1 MKIAYLNGKRLYYAF
16 LAGGNAVIQ
25 DQDYLNKINVFP
37 VPDADTGTNLAATMR
52 SIAETAVV
60 SRSIK
65 ATFRSIAD
73 AALAGARGNS
83 GLIFAQFLH
92 SLSDEIPPEQRLTT
106 RSFAESARRAVQSLQ
121 KAILTPVEGTMLTV
135 MREWAESLHQHAP
148 RTADFVDLL
157 ARSLQVARQS
167 LMNTPK
173 KLPVL
178 AKAGVV
184 DAGAKGF
191 VDFIEGVHHF
201 TRAGQLRLIPQ
212 PSPVPAQLE
221 TKIHSFKRPITHRYC
236 TEALVRGERLD
247 LDAVRSFVRSYGD
260 SAIVAGSAEKARF
273 HVHTD
278 SPAELFSKI
287 GTAGEV
293 IQVKVDD
300 MRRQF
305 EASHGRKW
313 PVALVTDSSCDLP
326 QEFLDEHQ
334 IHLIPFNVSFGDRLF
349 LDKLTIT
356 PDTFYTL
363 LRTSRVQPQTAQAPL
378 AVVQG
383 LLSFLSTHY
392 ESVILLHISEKLS
405 GACAFGRQAAASI
418 EGKKISV
425 INTRNLSVSLGLIV
439 KRAAEALASGATHD
453 EIVAQVETWIAKT
466 KVWVDVGTMKYLVR
480 GGRVSPMKGLLAR
493 LLHITPVIVL
503 DQEGK
508 SAPGDKSFTRGGNMR
523 KIIERIERLAAGG
536 KVWNYAVVHAQ
547 NPARAKAYTD
557 ALETRLG
564 RPPAF
569 VMEVSPVIGVH
580 AGPGA
585 IGVSLML
592 E

>member
-1 MKIAYLNGKRLYYAF
+1 MKIGYLNGQRLYYAF

-25 DQDYLNKINVFP
+25 DQDYLNKINVYP

-60 SRSIK
+60 SRSLK

-92 SLSDEIPPEQRLTT
+92 SLSDEIPHEPRLTT
-106 RSFAESARRAVQSLQ
+106 RSFAESARRAVQSLY
-121 KAILTPVEGTMLTV
+121 KAILTPTEGTMLTV
-135 MREWAESLHQHAP
+135 MREWADSLHQDAT
-148 RTADFVDLL
+148 RTGDFADLL
-157 ARSLQVARQS
+157 ARSLQAARQS
-167 LMNTPK
+167 LMDTPK
-173 KLPVL
+173 RLSVL
-178 AKAGVV
+178 ARAGVV

-201 TRAGQLRLIPQ
+201 TRAGKLRKIPQ
-212 PSPVPAQLE
+212 PAPIPVQFE
-221 TKIHSFKRPITHRYC
+221 TKVHSFKRPITHRYC
-236 TEALVRGERLD
+236 TEALIRGEHLD
-247 LDAVRSFVRSYGD
+247 LDRIRSFVWSYGD
-260 SAIVAGSAEKARF
+260 SAIVAGSAEKVRF

-278 SPAELFSKI
+278 SPAGLFTELDQD
-287 GTAGEV
+287 GEI

-300 MRRQF
+300 MRRQY
-305 EASHGRKW
+305 EASHDRKR

-326 QEFLDEHQ
+326 PEFLDEHQ
-334 IHLIPFNVSFGDRLF
+334 IHLIPFNVSFGNRLF

-356 PDTFYTL
+356 PDSFYTL
-363 LRTSRVQPQTAQAPL
+363 LQSSPVHPQTAQAPL
-378 AVVQG
+378 AAVQG

-392 ESVILLHISEKLS
+392 DSIILFHLSEKLS
-405 GACAFGRQAAASI
+405 GACAFGRQAAQAI

-425 INTRNLSVSLGLIV
+425 VNSRNISLSLGLIV
-439 KRAAEALASGATHD
+439 RRAAEALASGSTHD
-453 EIVAQVETWIAKT
+453 EIVAAAEDWIAKT
-466 KVWVDVGTMKYLVR
+466 RVWIDVGTLKYLVR

-493 LLHITPVIVL
+493 LLHIKPLIVL
-503 DQEGK
+503 DEEGK
-508 SAPGDKSFTRGGNMR
+508 TAAVAKSFTRDGNMQ
-523 KIIERIERLAAGG
+523 KIIKRVEETAAGG

-547 NPARAKAYTD
+547 NPARARAYAD
-557 ALETRLG
+557 ALEARLG

-569 VMEVSPVIGVH
+569 VMDVSPVIGVH
-580 AGPGA
+580 AGAGA
-585 IGVSLML
+585 VGVSLML

>member
-1 MKIAYLNGKRLYYAF
+1 MKIGYLNGQRLYYAF

-92 SLSDEIPPEQRLTT
+92 SLSDEIPSEQRLTT

-121 KAILTPVEGTMLTV
+121 TAILTPTEGTMLTV
-135 MREWAESLHQHAP
+135 MREWADSLQQHAP

-157 ARSLQVARQS
+157 ARSLQAAKQS

-173 KLPVL
+173 KLSVL

-201 TRAGQLRLIPQ
+201 TRAGKLRKIPQ
-212 PSPVPAQLE
+212 PSVVPAQLE
-221 TKIHSFKRPITHRYC
+221 AKVHSFKRPITFRYC
-236 TEALVRGERLD
+236 TEALLRGGRLD
-247 LDAVRSFVRSYGD
+247 LEAIRSFVRTYGD
-260 SAIVAGSAEKARF
+260 SAIVAGSNEKARL

-278 SPAELFSKI
+278 SPADLFARLDTI
-287 GTAGEV
+287 GEA

-305 EASHGRKW
+305 EASHDRKW
-313 PVALVTDSSCDLP
+313 PVALVTDSACDLP
-326 QEFLDEHQ
+326 AEFIDEYQ
-334 IHLIPFNVSFGDRLF
+334 IHVIPFNLSFGDRLF
-349 LDKLTIT
+349 LDKLTIS

-363 LRTSRVQPQTAQAPL
+363 LRASKVQPQTAQAPL
-378 AVVQG
+378 AVVKG

-392 ESVILLHISEKLS
+392 ESVILIHLSDKLS
-405 GACAFGRQAAASI
+405 GAYGFGRQAAEALR
-418 EGKKISV
+418 GKKISV
-425 INTRNLSVSLGLIV
+425 INSRHLSLSLGLIV
-439 KRAAEALASGATHD
+439 KRAAEALAAGASHD
-453 EIVAQVETWIAKT
+453 EIVARAESWIART
-466 KVWVDVGTMKYLVR
+466 KVWVDVGTLKYLVR
-480 GGRVSPMKGLLAR
+480 GGRVSPMKGLVAR
-493 LLHITPVIVL
+493 LLHAKPIIVL
-503 DQEGK
+503 DDEGK
-508 SAPGDKSFTRGGNMR
+508 SAAGGKSFTRDGNMK
-523 KIIERIERLAAGG
+523 KIIAQIEKLAAEGR
-536 KVWNYAVVHAQ
+536 VWNYAIVHAQ
-547 NPARAKAYTD
+547 NPARAEAYAT
-557 ALETRLG
+557 ALEARLG
-564 RPPAF
+564 GPPAF
-569 VMEVSPVIGVH
+569 VQEVSPVIGVH

-585 IGVSLML
+585 IGVAVML
-592 E
+592 D